1 MAEREGEVTRVLK
14 RVAQTLGHG
23 KFDEALRE
31 LLHLSEKYPDAG
43 EIRPQIAEVFLR
55 RGQSRVRKGKVKE
68 GRDDIERSLSWQ
80 QKPEAMVSL
89 ARSLMDE
96 GNLEEADRLLNVALE
111 ADDQFGPTHEA
122 IGALFLRWQEYAEAA
137 RAFEQA
143 LGLGHATP
151 QMYVSVWE
159 AYLRLE
165 RFDRAHDLV
174 MEGVERF
181 PESDALQAAAGDSFV
196 YAKGESAEARPYW
209 EKAVALNPRNFSA
222 LFNLAGD
229 AASREE
235 RAASLDYLTRA
246 ATLDLERARR
256 LWHGDM
262 ASPLRKFAAYVKDN
276 DFRRALGWEND

>member
-1 MAEREGEVTRVLK
+1 MGEREGEVTRVLK
-14 RVAQTLGHG
+14 RVAVTLGSG

-80 QKPEAMVSL
+80 QKPEAMVTL

-96 GNLEEADRLLNVALE
+96 GNLEGADRLLNAALE

-122 IGALFLRWQEYAEAA
+122 IGQLFLKWQEYAEAA

-151 QMYVSVWE
+151 AMYVAVWE

-181 PESDALQAAAGDSFV
+181 PGDDTLQAAAGDSYV
-196 YAKGESAEARPYW
+196 YAKGESAAARPYW

-222 LFNLAGD
+222 LFNLAAD
-229 AASREE
+229 AALRED
-235 RAASLDYLTRA
+235 RPASLEYLKRSA
-246 ATLDLERARR
+246 ALDLERARR
-256 LWHGDM
+256 LWHGDL
-262 ASPLRKFAAYVKDN
+262 ASPMRKFAAYVKDN